1 MKSGRDLQIVTNNPL
16 VKRCMEDWYAVTYR
30 DVGHREVL
38 IWARDLIYAG
48 YRLYTHPVSGSVKP
62 NETPYKSL
70 VVSRRPESF
79 SADQAELI
87 SAAVATYDAFPPR
100 SRVDTRAVLEDFQLI
115 DYTLLASAL
124 DFDAAAGL
132 SKQPHQP

>member
-79 SADQAELI
+79 SAHCAG
-87 SAAVATYDAFPPR
+87 SPPPYC
-100 SRVDTRAVLEDFQLI
+100 TQ
-115 DYTLLASAL
+115 
-124 DFDAAAGL
+124 
-132 SKQPHQP
+132 